1 MKAQAREA
9 CTCVSVCM
17 YTFTQANTT
26 CLFACIHSHKVI
38 PHALHTHM
46 YRVTSKSLGEGGVD
60 LFLLLSQITLLDI
73 CRSVLQLGNEFELH
87 GNKNMVYAAIQIAF
101 RFHHAYI
108 DVCDSTGKPACL

>member
-46 YRVTSKSLGEGGVD
+46 YRVKANHWGRGVLICFYYCRKSLCWTFVEVSYSWEMNLNYMEIKTWFMQQYKLPSD
-60 LFLLLSQITLLDI
+60 FIMHT
-73 CRSVLQLGNEFELH
+73 
-87 GNKNMVYAAIQIAF
+87 
-101 RFHHAYI
+101 
-108 DVCDSTGKPACL
+108 